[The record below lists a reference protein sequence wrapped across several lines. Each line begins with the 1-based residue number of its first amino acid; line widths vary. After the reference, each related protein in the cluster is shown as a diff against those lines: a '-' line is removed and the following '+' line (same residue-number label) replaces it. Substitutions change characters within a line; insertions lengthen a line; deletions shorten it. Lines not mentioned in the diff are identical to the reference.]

1 MSRSQHELTLQQDL
15 QQSIDILNN
24 QMAQFLQALQLLLAQ
39 ASAAH
44 PAAVIAAQHV
54 SFALS
59 SGTTKPDQLIGFSA
73 WTGHTLYDAGKPNW
87 WVMNLRNLTS
97 RLLKWWDLRRCLNQG
112 VKLWAWPTQPK
123 ESQLIKWIEETMTQS
138 PSMTKYPMIK

>member
-73 WTGHTLYDAGKPNW
+73 
-87 WVMNLRNLTS
+87 
-97 RLLKWWDLRRCLNQG
+97 
-112 VKLWAWPTQPK
+112 
-123 ESQLIKWIEETMTQS
+123 
-138 PSMTKYPMIK
+138 